1 MTGRQRNARGNGDQ
15 LRDQLVAAAS
25 ELLLTPS
32 PIVLPSLRAV
42 ARSCSVSPA
51 AVYLHFDSQQ
61 ELISAVIQ
69 TQMQALARTISAAV
83 AVGRT
88 DMERVHAFCIAYV
101 TWGIEHP
108 GAYQLLFESADRL
121 STAPHESDWSLLDSA
136 ARLVAMATEA
146 EPSPSPSTVIAFRVW
161 TTLHGIV
168 SLRLHKINA
177 PWPTP
182 LDIEVRTVIDSLV
195 GRTDSAM

>member
-146 EPSPSPSTVIAFRVW
+146 EPSPSTVIAFRVW